1 MTRPDGPLCT
11 VDWLAE
17 HADDPDVVLLEVA
30 FMPPAKA
37 LYYLNGHI
45 PGARYTFW
53 KDLCWDETDR
63 RFPEPDEMARRL
75 ESIGVSDDSTL
86 VLIGDTIQFATYAY
100 WVLTLTGLSHLAT
113 VLDGGR
119 QLWEAQGRELTHDDP
134 PPATNGSVTPGT
146 PDTSSLVGR
155 DDVLENLDNPGRV
168 LIDMR
173 STEEYTGQR
182 VSPTSSPFD
191 HGAERKGRIPGSR
204 HLYYEDLLDETGRFL
219 DPDGV
224 EAKLQSAGAEQ
235 GVDTVAYCRLS
246 HRATLGWFAAT
257 HLAGRSDVRV
267 YDGSWTEW
275 GSMVGMPVER

>member
-168 LIDMR
+168 LTRTLI
-173 STEEYTGQR
+173 
-182 VSPTSSPFD
+182 
-191 HGAERKGRIPGSR
+191 AERIWEAS
-204 HLYYEDLLDETGRFL
+204 YDLETNLIDVYVRRL
-219 DPDGV
+219 RR
-224 EAKLQSAGAEQ
+224 KLEREGEPPVIRTIRGTGYQ
-235 GVDTVAYCRLS
+235 
-246 HRATLGWFAAT
+246 
-257 HLAGRSDVRV
+257 LA
-267 YDGSWTEW
+267 
-275 GSMVGMPVER
+275 

>member
-1 MTRPDGPLCT
+1 MKPICT

-17 HADDPDVVLLEVA
+17 HLDDPKVVLLEVA

-37 LYYLNGHI
+37 LYYANGHV

-53 KDLCWDETDR
+53 KDFCWDETDR

-75 ESIGVSDDSTL
+75 ESLGVSDDSTL
-86 VLIGDTIQFATYAY
+86 VLIGDTIQFATYAF

-119 QLWEAQGRELTHDDP
+119 QLWEAQGRPLTHDDP
-134 PPATNGSVTPGT
+134 APAVPGVVTPGT

-155 DDVLENLDNPGRV
+155 DDVLENLENPGRV

-191 HGAERKGRIPGSR
+191 HGAERMGRIPGSR
-204 HLYYEDLLDETGRFL
+204 HLYYEDLLDEAGRFL
-219 DPDGV
+219 DEAGV
-224 EAKLQSAGAEQ
+224 EAKLQSIGAGD